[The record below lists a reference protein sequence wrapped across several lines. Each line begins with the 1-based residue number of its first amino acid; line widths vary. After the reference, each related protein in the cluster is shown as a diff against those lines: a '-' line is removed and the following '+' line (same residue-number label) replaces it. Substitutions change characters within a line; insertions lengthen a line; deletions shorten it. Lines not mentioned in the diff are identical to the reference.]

1 MRVSCTS
8 FVRFFDHEGNYG
20 LLVNK
25 NQKAQGKTVLS
36 PVGGALEVKRG
47 EGNKIM
53 RMLGLMPADFDQL
66 PSDVVELRFMIDDS
80 LLDQVRALYKTL
92 DTSPARELREELV
105 DETKILKVAEL
116 NGHVLRLVGYAEEQ
130 RPSRRSGKAAGQM
143 TLRLAAVYDLGP
155 RQLVAKLLDASEKSP
170 WLHYASRAEILEGYT
185 KKGIEVAPVSKL
197 LLDPKK

>member
-8 FVRFFDHEGNYG
+8 FVRFFDHRGNYG

-25 NQKAQGKTVLS
+25 NQKDQGKTVLS
-36 PVGGALEVKRG
+36 PVGGALEVKRS

-53 RMLGLMPADFDQL
+53 RTLGLAPADFDK
-66 PSDVVELRFMIDDS
+66 PPTKVVELRFMIDDS
-80 LLDQVRALYKTL
+80 LLDQVRALYKKL
-92 DTSPARELREELV
+92 NTSPARELYEELV
-105 DETKILKVAEL
+105 DETGILKEAEL
-116 NGHVLRLVGYAEEQ
+116 NGHVLRFAGYAEEE
-130 RPSRRSGKAAGQM
+130 RASRRSGKAAGQM

-155 RQLVAKLLDASEKSP
+155 RQLVARLLDASETSP
-170 WLHYASRAEILEGYT
+170 LLHYVSRAEILEGYT